1 MNNKKIT
8 DYLIKKLNKIRKLN
22 KKELMEI
29 DKFNFIS
36 SGHVDSF
43 ELLKFNLEIEEKFKI
58 SIKPKDTMKKNYGT
72 IKGLTSIIENLVNK
86 LIRFTKTNNFNLIYL
101 NKISKL
107 KLSPYNNYN
116 KVSLKKFFRNSTNM
130 QSIAIVF

>member
-22 KKELMEI
+22 KKERLEI

-72 IKGLTSIIENLVNK
+72 IKGLSSIIENK
-86 LIRFTKTNNFNLIYL
+86 LI
-101 NKISKL
+101 NKS
-107 KLSPYNNYN
+107 
-116 KVSLKKFFRNSTNM
+116 
-130 QSIAIVF
+130 